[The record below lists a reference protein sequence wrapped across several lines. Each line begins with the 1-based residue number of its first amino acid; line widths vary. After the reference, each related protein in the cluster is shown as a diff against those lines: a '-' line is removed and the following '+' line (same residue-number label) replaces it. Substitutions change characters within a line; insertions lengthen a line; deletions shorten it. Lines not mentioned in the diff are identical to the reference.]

1 MEKKRGIIKAKK
13 DISEN
18 ELIDEI
24 QREVTLTKYLKD
36 KKIRRKIYIS
46 GKLINIII

>member
-1 MEKKRGIIKAKK
+1 MEKKEELSKLK

-36 KKIRRKIYIS
+36 KKNKRKIYIS

>member
-1 MEKKRGIIKAKK
+1 MEKKRIIKAKK

-36 KKIRRKIYIS
+36 KKIKKKFI
-46 GKLINIII
+46 LVEN